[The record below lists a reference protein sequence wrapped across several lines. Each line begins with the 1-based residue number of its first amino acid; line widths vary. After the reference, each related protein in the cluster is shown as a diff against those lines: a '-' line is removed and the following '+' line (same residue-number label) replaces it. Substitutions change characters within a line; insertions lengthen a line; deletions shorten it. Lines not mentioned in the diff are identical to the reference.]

1 MSAITS
7 GVAKLTTA
15 ARPAAAMAE
24 HLGHLGKARTLFDD
38 VSLRAL
44 QGAPHSDVSGGWR
57 NLAKVLQQGVD
68 SNPGIQGY
76 RGLTLD
82 KGVAAAK
89 RLEVGAPRARD
100 LNTVHAAIGN
110 AKANAVRSQLA
121 GKIEAKAADAAD
133 AARHAELLAYLREAP
148 VAPAD
153 LARGNAATAVIRQ
166 AENLNGVAPGQR
178 FAAIDQFIA
187 RSKPVEV
194 VDFGVTGAKP
204 MDAAAVR
211 RYFMEDGPGYH
222 FAAPSGPPFN
232 KEQIVA
238 LRGLNSEQAARIPS
252 DAQFYTA

>member
-15 ARPAAAMAE
+15 ARPVATMAE
-24 HLGHLGKARTLFDD
+24 HLGHLGKARTLFDE

-57 NLAKVLQQGVD
+57 NLAKLLQQGVD

-89 RLEVGAPRARD
+89 RLEVGMPRTRD

-110 AKANAVRSQLA
+110 AKANAVRA
-121 GKIEAKAADAAD
+121 KVATKIEAGVAERSAV
-133 AARHAELLAYLREAP
+133 AARHAKVDPSALAAGDR
-148 VAPAD
+148 
-153 LARGNAATAVIRQ
+153 ATAVIRQ
-166 AENLNGVAPGQR
+166 GEHLNGVAPGQR
-178 FAAIDQFIA
+178 FAAIDQYIA

-194 VDFGVTGAKP
+194 VDFGVTGASKG
-204 MDAAAVR
+204 AASITHA
-211 RYFMEDGPGYH
+211 
-222 FAAPSGPPFN
+222 PPFS
-232 KEQIVA
+232 KEEIVQ
-238 LRGLNSEQAARIPS
+238 LRGLNAEQASRIPGN
-252 DAQFYTA
+252 AQFWTV